1 MRTTSSFGQSGNI
14 GFDVCCNCIH
24 KAYFRFWNDDDDDL
38 LEDDDEVDRLVFRSL
53 VVMIGLVQLLAFR
66 GNQTTTSFY
75 DLRVIL
81 EEMRE
86 CSEFT
91 VQEEEEEPPR
101 VVTQK

>member
-1 MRTTSSFGQSGNI
+1 
-14 GFDVCCNCIH
+14 
-24 KAYFRFWNDDDDDL
+24 
-38 LEDDDEVDRLVFRSL
+38 
-53 VVMIGLVQLLAFR
+53 MIGLVQLLAFR

-101 VVTQK
+101 VVTQKWFHKLVLDLEDSIEESSWD

>member
-1 MRTTSSFGQSGNI
+1 
-14 GFDVCCNCIH
+14 
-24 KAYFRFWNDDDDDL
+24 
-38 LEDDDEVDRLVFRSL
+38 
-53 VVMIGLVQLLAFR
+53 MIGLVQLLAFR

-91 VQEEEEEPPR
+91 VHEEEEEPPR
-101 VVTQK
+101 VVTQKWFHKLVLDLEDSYGRVKLRLECMSVGFL